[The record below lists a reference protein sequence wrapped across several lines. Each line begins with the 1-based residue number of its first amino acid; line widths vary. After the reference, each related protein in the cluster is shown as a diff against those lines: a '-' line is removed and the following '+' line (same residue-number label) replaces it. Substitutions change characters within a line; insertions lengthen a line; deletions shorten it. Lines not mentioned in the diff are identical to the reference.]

1 MVRRPVLLLAAC
13 FTLVVGAP
21 PSGAAEPVALP
32 PLAELVSSLD
42 APTVAGR
49 LPAPEVLRVGRAE
62 IRPGAGS
69 YVLVL
74 EAGGRRCGWIL
85 AGPSRL
91 IYRVEDRF
99 SMPVTRRNLKQISG
113 LSAREESGA
122 LLLETPLRGVAVWG
136 WGEGETTLPAGEL
149 QPVAASTIPDWAREV
164 LDKSFDDNPARD
176 VAEDAFNGPDG
187 YRWALLRGSG
197 DDYILDVDPRSGM
210 ATEILARWRSVPAN
224 TGPFSG
230 RLYSEVVSAQPIGRE
245 WWEGR
250 EAEFETTET
259 KIRAIQGEGELLTV
273 ETGIRVRA
281 VRGGLRMLTLSL
293 VHHVFDDRWRKHDN
307 RISKLT
313 VDGNPAAFHH
323 FEDDTLL
330 VELAQPLAIGHTV
343 LIEVTS
349 AGDLLQRPD
358 GDSYWRLGNESW
370 YPQPMQGLGREM
382 SSFDIDAEVRAPFV
396 PFAPGEIVSR
406 EATASGN
413 RIVSRLAGPMEHVFL
428 IAGKYAVGDHEVGG
442 HRMHVATYATVKETE
457 AKRVAGIVAS
467 TRNCLERW
475 LGVPYPFDDLQ
486 LIEINSWGWGQ
497 APPGFLFI
505 TGEAFVKAALARGGV
520 DENTA
525 DPGAPWASRGINERI
540 AHEVAHGWFPH
551 VAKTARFE
559 EDWLSESFA
568 DYTSAVCLSGVD
580 DKKTKYFWK
589 RQLRDWQ
596 SHARQVEGGTS
607 IFLANYGTDKDGAI
621 SSRYYLLYG
630 KGPLVL
636 HALRQELGRQA
647 GSSEEGDRLFM
658 TWIRSYVKNFTYETG
673 ETRHLVAIL
682 EQMTGKPWQPWFERY
697 VYGTETPPVD

>member
-1 MVRRPVLLLAAC
+1 MVRRAVLLIAACLLLA
-13 FTLVVGAP
+13 L
-21 PSGAAEPVALP
+21 GAAPSLATEPGPLP
-32 PLAELVSSLD
+32 PLAELVRALD

-69 YVLVL
+69 YLLVL

-91 IYRVEDRF
+91 VYRVEDRF
-99 SMPVTRRNLKQISG
+99 SIPVTRRNLKQIPG
-113 LSAREESGA
+113 LTAREEGTV
-122 LLLETPLRGVAVWG
+122 LLLETALRGTAVWG
-136 WGEGETTLPAGEL
+136 WGEGETTLPAGDLE
-149 QPVAASTIPDWAREV
+149 PVASSTIPDWVREV

-176 VAEDAFNGPDG
+176 VAQDAFNGPDG

-197 DDYILDVDPRSGM
+197 DDYVLDVDPRPGI
-210 ATEILARWRSVPAN
+210 ATEMLARWRSVPVN

-230 RLYSEVVSAQPIGRE
+230 RLYSEVVSAQPLGRA

-250 EAEFETTET
+250 SPEFETSET
-259 KIRAIQGEGELLTV
+259 RIRAVQGEGALLTV
-273 ETGIRVRA
+273 EAGIRVRA
-281 VRGGLRMLTLSL
+281 ARGDLRLLTFSL
-293 VHHVFDDRWRKHDN
+293 AHHVFDDRWRTHDN

-313 VDGNPAAFHH
+313 VDGEPAAFRH

-330 VELAQPLAIGHTV
+330 IELARPLAIGQSV
-343 LIEVTS
+343 LVEVTS

-370 YPQPMQGLGREM
+370 YPQPMRGIGREM
-382 SSFDIDAEVRAPFV
+382 SSFDIDAEVRPPFV
-396 PFAPGEIVSR
+396 PFAPGKLVSR

-413 RIVSRLAGPMEHVFL
+413 RVVTRLAGPMEHAFL
-428 IAGKYAVGDHEVGG
+428 IAGKYAVGDHEIEG
-442 HRMHVATYATVKETE
+442 RSIHVASYASVKETE
-457 AKRVAGIVAS
+457 SRRVAGIVAS
-467 TRNCLERW
+467 VQGCLERW
-475 LGVPYPFDDLQ
+475 LGVPYPFPDLQ
-486 LIEINSWGWGQ
+486 VLEVNSWGWGQ
-497 APPGFLFI
+497 APPGFIFV
-505 TGEAFVKAALARGGV
+505 TAEAFVKAALARGGV
-520 DENTA
+520 DENSTEF
-525 DPGAPWASRGINERI
+525 GEPWASRGINERI

-568 DYTSAVCLSGVD
+568 DYASAVCISGVE
-580 DKKTKYFWK
+580 DKKAKYFWK

-607 IFLANYGTDKDGAI
+607 IYLANYGTDKDGAI

-647 GSSEEGDRLFM
+647 GSAEEGDRLFM

-697 VYGTETPPVD
+697 VYGTETPVVE